1 MENWRNHLFPR
12 FFYDYHKEGFHGD
25 GEVVDW
31 LVETDTQCET
41 DEGGREVGNGLVEGK
56 AKNELGDAARDV
68 VYVSI
73 EGVAK
78 CEVGEGDISLIC

>member
-1 MENWRNHLFPR
+1 MENWRNHLFLGL
-12 FFYDYHKEGFHGD
+12 FYGCHKEGFDGN

-31 LVETDTQCET
+31 LVETDTQCEV

-56 AKNELGDAARDV
+56 AKGEIGDAAREV

-73 EGVAK
+73 E
-78 CEVGEGDISLIC
+78 